1 MSEGRGRLDRLD
13 VWKIIVRFTL
23 PYILNGLLVKCELEV
38 GLNRGRKLEQRDQ
51 DSYCATV
58 ARLDWNCNRMI

>member
-1 MSEGRGRLDRLD
+1 MGRRDGGSLALPDLD

-51 DSYCATV
+51 DSYSATV
-58 ARLDWNCNRMI
+58 GYSRLEL